1 MDNDRY
7 YVMGQMVEA
16 VALLTA
22 SPKVNTLLPEIRS
35 NLVMATKDA
44 VTPEDIAGIP
54 GRLTAVFGRI
64 TAPSYPAWGASKY
77 TALILLEVRKIRPE
91 IRAAMEIKYDPK
103 LVHLMQSHNISIA
116 RLDIREGDS
125 LDAILKECMHEGIL
139 PDLFYTE
146 GGFAREGAIIIT
158 GIDAVT
164 VAKLVVQIADWS
176 AESCQ
181 S

>member
-22 SPKVNTLLPEIRS
+22 SPNTHTLLPEIRS
-35 NLVMATKDA
+35 NLVMATRDA
-44 VTPEDIAGIP
+44 ITPEDIAGIP

-64 TAPSYPAWGASKY
+64 TAPAYPAWGASKY
-77 TALILLEVRKIRPE
+77 TALILLDVRKIKPE
-91 IRAAMEIKYDPK
+91 IRAAMEIKYDSK
-103 LVHLMQSHNISIA
+103 LVELIQSHGISIA
-116 RLDIREGDS
+116 HLEIREGDT
-125 LDAILKECMHEGIL
+125 LDSILKRCMHEGIL

-158 GIDAVT
+158 GIDAVA
-164 VAKLVVQIADWS
+164 VAKLVVQIADW
-176 AESCQ
+176 
-181 S
+181 

>member
-1 MDNDRY
+1 MMDNDRY

-22 SPKVNTLLPEIRS
+22 SQNAHNLLPEIRS

-44 VTPEDIAGIP
+44 RTPEDIAGIP

-64 TAPSYPAWGASKY
+64 TAPAYPAWGASKY

-116 RLDIREGDS
+116 RLDIREGDT
-125 LDAILKECMHEGIL
+125 LDAILNKCMHEGLL
-139 PDLFYTE
+139 PDLFYSE

-158 GIDAVT
+158 GIDAVS
-164 VAKLVVQIADWS
+164 VAKLVVQIADWTGK
-176 AESCQ
+176 SC
-181 S
+181 